1 MQRSPESSTQNQRHE
16 CDVHPAGRM
25 GWCVQEQ
32 KHDGPIFI
40 MINLSG
46 LCCYHEVQQT
56 AAGYLRMASA
66 FALSIAEG
74 PAIV

>member
-1 MQRSPESSTQNQRHE
+1 
-16 CDVHPAGRM
+16 M